1 MVVVSL
7 LSNWLQ
13 QLPPVVAFWLRET
26 IKMVL
31 VLPLKTVVISVS
43 FHNCV
48 KKTSNDN
55 SPRCSPKSVYY
66 YSAMC
71 VSLLRFLLLYFRRAF
86 RQWTL
91 LRSVCQNV
99 SQNSD
104 VMSSTVAENE
114 DGGGGF
120 CQGPLWDSQLTW
132 FTDNPDFTTCFH
144 QTVLVY
150 VPCGLLLL
158 LAPLQ
163 LYQAKKSID
172 SLVPW
177 SLLSLLKFGITS
189 ILIILALIGKQYFS
203 SFSKSKHAR
212 LH

>member
-1 MVVVSL
+1 M
-7 LSNWLQ
+7 
-13 QLPPVVAFWLRET
+13 
-26 IKMVL
+26 
-31 VLPLKTVVISVS
+31 
-43 FHNCV
+43 
-48 KKTSNDN
+48 
-55 SPRCSPKSVYY
+55 
-66 YSAMC
+66 
-71 VSLLRFLLLYFRRAF
+71 
-86 RQWTL
+86 
-91 LRSVCQNV
+91 RSVCQNV

-114 DGGGGF
+114 DGNF

-189 ILIILALIGKQYFS
+189 ILIILALIGKQYLFLLFS
-203 SFSKSKHAR
+203 ERKHAR
-212 LH
+212 LLKKTVIFRFGTVFENRPKSRIQHCERSELHLHFEWAKVSQKCQKS

>member
-1 MVVVSL
+1 
-7 LSNWLQ
+7 
-13 QLPPVVAFWLRET
+13 
-26 IKMVL
+26 MVL

-48 KKTSNDN
+48 KR
-55 SPRCSPKSVYY
+55 P
-66 YSAMC
+66 AMIIALVVPLNQFTTTVLC
-71 VSLLRFLLLYFRRAF
+71 VSHCCGFSYCIFGVVF

-189 ILIILALIGKQYFS
+189 ILIILALIGKQYLFLLFS
-203 SFSKSKHAR
+203 ERKHAR
-212 LH
+212 LLKKL

>member
-1 MVVVSL
+1 MIIALVVPLNQFTTTVSAL
-7 LSNWLQ
+7 
-13 QLPPVVAFWLRET
+13 
-26 IKMVL
+26 
-31 VLPLKTVVISVS
+31 
-43 FHNCV
+43 
-48 KKTSNDN
+48 
-55 SPRCSPKSVYY
+55 
-66 YSAMC
+66 C
-71 VSLLRFLLLYFRRAF
+71 VSHCCGFSYCIFGVVF

-114 DGGGGF
+114 DGGGF

-189 ILIILALIGKQYFS
+189 ILIILALIGKQYLFLLFS
-203 SFSKSKHAR
+203 SERKHAR
-212 LH
+212 LF